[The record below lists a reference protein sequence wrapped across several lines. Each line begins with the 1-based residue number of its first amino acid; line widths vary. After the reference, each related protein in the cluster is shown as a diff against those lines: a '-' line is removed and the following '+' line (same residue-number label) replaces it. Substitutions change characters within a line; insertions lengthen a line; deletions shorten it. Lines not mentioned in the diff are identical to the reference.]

1 MDPEELEK
9 FQQLSDKF
17 TVDLPGPLISDKL
30 PISTLIQ
37 EYAQADD
44 QYIAKTMNLAH
55 THEAYRAVKGDG
67 QCGWRSAVYSY
78 FEKLLLLGDLS
89 IVETE
94 DLRMRSF
101 DQSMAMIGLDTSLL
115 EDMFMHTWALFD
127 AIKAAVEGR
136 NLNPA
141 VVLDFLNDVTRS
153 DCIVYHFKTC
163 TSTYLALHADHYEPF
178 LEMPVD
184 EYRVKR
190 IDPHLQEI
198 DQIGL
203 QILCD
208 AVIVPAGFALEVLYL
223 DRSSGDE
230 VTPHPFSQQT
240 QGLPMITLLYRPGH
254 YDIIYRNTGHIQ
266 VYLTNNIGFSQPLAG
281 NATDPSD
288 SSDLHNQIFG
298 AHTSGYNVLSTGDF
312 LGLLPG
318 RSQSQYH
325 QQQYYQSSHNHGISP
340 LPQQYAV
347 APTYPQPMYHNHD
360 HMPMS
365 LSNQQPYSQSYL
377 SIPPPPHVSP
387 AARYRHHSMTP
398 SIPMGDRAMT
408 LPPTSL
414 PMRVQPRDPIRMTK
428 ESESLRGR
436 HYSVPLDESSS
447 K

>member
-17 TVDLPGPLISDKL
+17 TVDLPGPLISDRL

-44 QYIAKTMNLAH
+44 QYVAKTMNLAH

-67 QCGWRSAVYSY
+67 QCGWRSAVFSY

-115 EDMFMHTWALFD
+115 EDMFTHTWAVFD
-127 AIKAAVEGR
+127 AIKAAIQGR

-141 VVLDFLNDVTRS
+141 IVLEFLNDVTRS

-208 AVIVPAGFALEVLYL
+208 AVINPAGFALEVLYL

-230 VTPHPFSQQT
+230 VTPHSFSQQT

-254 YDIIYRNTGHIQ
+254 YDIIYRSTSHMQ
-266 VYLTNNIGFSQPLAG
+266 VYLANSIGCPQFLAG
-281 NATDPSD
+281 SATNPNGL
-288 SSDLHNQIFG
+288 SDLHNQIFG
-298 AHTSGYNVLSTGDF
+298 ADTGGYERFGADSFLSS
-312 LGLLPG
+312 PS
-318 RSQSQYH
+318 SQSQFQYH
-325 QQQYYQSSHNHGISP
+325 QQQYYQPSHNHCVSD
-340 LPQQYAV
+340 LNQQYMTT
-347 APTYPQPMYHNHD
+347 PTYPQPYHNP
-360 HMPMS
+360 MPVSPSIQQSYSQPYLPMS
-365 LSNQQPYSQSYL
+365 
-377 SIPPPPHVSP
+377 PPPQAFPQ
-387 AARYRHHSMTP
+387 AQFRHHSMTS
-398 SIPMGDRAMT
+398 SIPVRDQ
-408 LPPTSL
+408 TSL
-414 PMRVQPRDPIRMTK
+414 LPLNSLQMRVQPKDPIRMTK